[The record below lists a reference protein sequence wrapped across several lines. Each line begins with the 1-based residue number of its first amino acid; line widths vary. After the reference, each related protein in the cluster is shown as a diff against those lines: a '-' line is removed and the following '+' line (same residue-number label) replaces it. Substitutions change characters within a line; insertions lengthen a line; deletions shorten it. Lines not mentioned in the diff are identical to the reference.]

1 VAPQVNKRDLPWVI
15 LIAASFILGL
25 ALSWERWGN
34 PLVDCG
40 REMNQPL
47 RLARGEM
54 LYSEVRHIY
63 GPLSPYVNAALY
75 RIFGPSLDVLYANG
89 IISAIII
96 LAIVYWLARQLMGR
110 IASTAAT
117 LSVMWLCAFK
127 QAGNYVLPYSYSALH
142 GCALGLI
149 ALALLVKAVG
159 SWQMAVGSEKKG
171 SAAPDQL
178 GGILAADRL
187 RPVAYYLLA
196 AGVIAGLT
204 VLAKTEMGLAALVA
218 GIAAAALV
226 GYPNLRRAFVLSG
239 VFILPALV
247 IVCAVYWQI
256 AERVGWHTLSS
267 DSFLFLR
274 NLSPEL
280 VYFNKRVSGFDQP
293 VQSLIQMIG
302 AVLRIASLAAI
313 IALIS
318 LLFTRRKKEPTGAQV
333 TVSELSITDAGRAR
347 YSQLWTLLALSVLVF
362 ISLPLAGSISWDK
375 GPYLAMPLLIVILL
389 IVLLV
394 RYQKGISERRLDR
407 ETLVLIIIAV
417 YALASL
423 ARVILRVRSGG
434 SYSSYLLPA
443 SVIIFTY
450 GWARPFGNLFT
461 EGRARRLA
469 RNIAIGL
476 ILADVAATA
485 GLLGYR
491 YRTRNTYPIITER
504 GTTIAVPDLGQ
515 AMNEAIDFIN
525 RETAPG
531 EYVSVMP
538 EGTSLNF
545 FTDRPN
551 PLREEITTPGFLDA
565 GGEERAIRQLI
576 ESNTRLVLVTNRPT
590 PEFGASI
597 FGQDYCQRLMRWVED
612 NFETVA
618 VFGPD
623 PNPDLQIGDKTF
635 FIKAYKK
642 VKSE

>member
-1 VAPQVNKRDLPWVI
+1 
-15 LIAASFILGL
+15 
-25 ALSWERWGN
+25 
-34 PLVDCG
+34 
-40 REMNQPL
+40 
-47 RLARGEM
+47 
-54 LYSEVRHIY
+54 
-63 GPLSPYVNAALY
+63 
-75 RIFGPSLDVLYANG
+75 
-89 IISAIII
+89 
-96 LAIVYWLARQLMGR
+96 
-110 IASTAAT
+110 
-117 LSVMWLCAFK
+117 
-127 QAGNYVLPYSYSALH
+127 
-142 GCALGLI
+142 
-149 ALALLVKAVG
+149 
-159 SWQMAVGSEKKG
+159 
-171 SAAPDQL
+171 
-178 GGILAADRL
+178 
-187 RPVAYYLLA
+187 
-196 AGVIAGLT
+196 
-204 VLAKTEMGLAALVA
+204 MGLAALVA